1 MVIFFYLF
9 PYFFSCFYALIA
21 NIFVTHNFRQKACRM
36 CILRIHKYKV
46 KVHFLFHSQP
56 QYPASGLL
64 RMSFTQQYRLLH
76 SFSLKYIHCITLSVL
91 SFPNS
96 WDNHI
101 NTNLIELS
109 LLNFHPML
117 CSAYDPISTL
127 YYSPVNPPNECVHNA
142 EHVSKPSHY
151 VWMSFATPVV
161 WVINSSLQGVVIK
174 NQYYRQENCVLFQ
187 ALPLCK
193 LTRWFHLRAQVSS
206 SRK

>member
-9 PYFFSCFYALIA
+9 PYFSCFYALIT

-36 CILRIHKYKV
+36 CVLRIHKYKV

-76 SFSLKYIHCITLSVL
+76 SFSLKYIHCISLSVL

-109 LLNFHPML
+109 FLNFHPML
-117 CSAYDPISTL
+117 CSNYDPISTL
-127 YYSPVNPPNECVHNA
+127 YYSPVNPPNECVYNA
-142 EHVSKPSHY
+142 EHVSKPSHLRLDVFCY
-151 VWMSFATPVV
+151 PCSLGYKLQPPRCGDQKPILPPGKLCPIPGSAT
-161 WVINSSLQGVVIK
+161 L
-174 NQYYRQENCVLFQ
+174 
-187 ALPLCK
+187 
-193 LTRWFHLRAQVSS
+193 
-206 SRK
+206 